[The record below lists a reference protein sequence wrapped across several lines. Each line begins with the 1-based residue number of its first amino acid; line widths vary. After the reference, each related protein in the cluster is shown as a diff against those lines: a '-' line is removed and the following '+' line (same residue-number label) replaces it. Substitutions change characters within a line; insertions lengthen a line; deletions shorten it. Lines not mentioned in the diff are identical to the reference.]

1 MLLLSPEMHI
11 QLMQMLQ
18 KHSQRRALSHL
29 CEGIHIFWEALAT
42 IAELAIRT
50 RYICVCIV
58 DVA

>member
-1 MLLLSPEMHI
+1 MLLHSPEMHI

-29 CEGIHIFWEALAT
+29 CEGIHIFWEALSA
-42 IAELAIRT
+42 IAEFAIRT
-50 RYICVCIV
+50 RHVSVGIV

>member
-1 MLLLSPEMHI
+1 MLLHSPEMHI

-18 KHSQRRALSHL
+18 KLSERRAFSHL
-29 CEGIHIFWEALAT
+29 GKSIDILGEAFAA